1 MRVGWAHTQTH
12 TTVHMQIRMWS
23 QSTTF
28 RSPFSSTAGSLDS
41 SDVIQFTRLVWQ
53 MLLPAGLSRWPKT
66 PQFLELYTE
75 IFVDAFRYLGFSLKH
90 GTGNRSRGHNKTT
103 GH

>member
-1 MRVGWAHTQTH
+1 MRVGRAHTQTH
-12 TTVHMQIRMWS
+12 TSAHMQIHMWS

-75 IFVDAFRYLGFSLKH
+75 IFLDVFRYVGFPLKH
-90 GTGNRSRGHNKTT
+90 GTGREQK
-103 GH
+103 